1 MDFVIQC
8 DDCFDMEDEKW
19 GLDFADFV
27 VQSDRCFDMED
38 ESRPGQVLSCAS
50 QE

>member
-1 MDFVIQC
+1 
-8 DDCFDMEDEKW
+8 MEDEKW
-19 GLDFADFV
+19 GLDLADFA